1 MWVSLSPI
9 LRARISALEV
19 SMDPN
24 KIADIKSGFVV
35 GMGVQATV
43 LQVWQQGCTLSWVM
57 IFDSGLDTD
66 TLCITYPKPY
76 STTLI

>member
-35 GMGVQATV
+35 GEGVQATV
-43 LQVWQQGCTLSWVM
+43 LQVWMAVLLLGS
-57 IFDSGLDTD
+57 
-66 TLCITYPKPY
+66 
-76 STTLI
+76 